1 MFIKTIIIEGVE
13 KDVRIE
19 HTFEGA
25 QVFAG
30 LHLIFEVAKNEPR
43 ESRFEKATK
52 AAGFICGRD
61 RQGRVAAT
69 NSMLHDVLDAI
80 DRVAGC

>member
-1 MFIKTIIIEGVE
+1 MFINAIEIEGVVE
-13 KDVRIE
+13 NVRVE
-19 HTFEGA
+19 RTFTGA
-25 QVFAG
+25 RALVNG
-30 LHLIFEVAKNEPR
+30 RVLFEVGKDEPR

-52 AAGFICGRD
+52 AAAFICGRD
-61 RQGRVAAT
+61 RQGRVNAT